1 MYEGGAD
8 FSMRTFVDL
17 HLKPGAPSEV
27 ALILE
32 TAEILGFSGVAIT
45 NIRDSRGARQGID
58 VISRIDLKPRN
69 QRDLTSSL
77 NRVRRRYEIVS
88 VECASKPVARQAAKD
103 HRVDILNFSP
113 SASNRRKVGFDHQ
126 EASLASGANCAYE
139 VNACDI
145 LGQGPLALSRLLP
158 ILRREVEN
166 ARRYDVPV
174 VLSSG
179 AVDPLLMRGPRDL
192 AALMGLIDRE
202 IDWLDSVSTNPW
214 KIVER
219 NREKLSTGFVVPGV
233 KVV

>member
-1 MYEGGAD
+1 
-8 FSMRTFVDL
+8 MRIFVDL
-17 HLKPGAPSEV
+17 HLKPGAQSEM
-27 ALILE
+27 ASILE
-32 TAEILGFSGVAIT
+32 TAEILGFSGIAIT
-45 NIRDSRGARQGID
+45 NTGNSREAREGLD

-69 QRDLTSSL
+69 QRDLGSSL
-77 NRVRRRYEIVS
+77 KRVRRRYEIVS

-126 EASLASGANCAYE
+126 EASLASGANCSYE

-145 LGQGPLALSRLLP
+145 LGQGPLALSKLLP

-179 AVDPLLMRGPRDL
+179 AVEPLLMRGPRDL
-192 AALMGLIDRE
+192 AALMGLIGRE
-202 IDWLDSVSTNPW
+202 VDWLDAVSTNPW
-214 KIVER
+214 RMVER
-219 NREKLSTGFVVPGV
+219 NREKLSPGFVVPGV

>member
-1 MYEGGAD
+1 
-8 FSMRTFVDL
+8 MRIFVDL
-17 HLKPGAPSEV
+17 HLKPGAQSEM
-27 ALILE
+27 ASILE

-45 NIRDSRGARQGID
+45 NTGNSREAREGLD

-69 QRDLTSSL
+69 QRDLGSSL
-77 NRVRRRYEIVS
+77 KRVRRRYEIVS

-145 LGQGPLALSRLLP
+145 LGQGPLALLKLLP

-179 AVDPLLMRGPRDL
+179 AVEPLLMRGPRDL

-202 IDWLDSVSTNPW
+202 VDWLDAVSTNPW
-214 KIVER
+214 RMVER
-219 NREKLSTGFVVPGV
+219 NREKLSPGFVVPGV